1 MQLFFAFSNYQFF
14 FWVLTNFHLY
24 LGSLLRSVA
33 YLGAYFFLPKK
44 LKRFSRSLSLPS
56 LLRMVTPPVSPEL
69 GDIGGM
75 VIARLRPRVPPGERS
90 VDDKD
95 DWIVW
100 IHELISAWRREW
112 LRHNMTI
119 TLLRKLNIR
128 EGPRN
133 ILSKTYLILCLEQ
146 ELFSIPKPLI
156 K

>member
-1 MQLFFAFSNYQFF
+1 MFSNFISF

-33 YLGAYFFLPKK
+33 YLGVYFFLPKK

-56 LLRMVTPPVSPEL
+56 LLRMVTPPASPEL

-90 VDDKD
+90 VDDRD
-95 DWIVW
+95 DWIAL
-100 IHELISAWRREW
+100 IHELISAWWREW

-119 TLLRKLNIR
+119 TLLLKLNIR
-128 EGPRN
+128 EWPRN

-146 ELFSIPKPLI
+146 ELFSIPKPLT